1 MLMFNF
7 KGKFNSN
14 GEKIYPGD
22 MKMGNFQGDKDT
34 QKIIKEKISYPKFQV
49 LLILAIKWTKNQI

>member
-1 MLMFNF
+1 MMLMFNF

-34 QKIIKEKISYPKFQV
+34 QIIIKEKIS
-49 LLILAIKWTKNQI
+49 